1 MPHTLSSMLLK
12 TTTLFLLIFQFCV
25 GTFVAQTLKEEF
37 DKKNKEFF
45 QLVWNDTKQAKT
57 TLKWLEEFAKEK
69 NKPEFYSKYFN
80 AKATLFFANSNYT
93 DAVTNYLKAY
103 DYAKKSKDKWQQG
116 IVLNNLGGCLYQSQ
130 EYKKA
135 KEYFYIAYQL
145 FVEID
150 DKDWQTNVL
159 YNLATIN
166 FDLENYTEAEKQFL
180 LLEKTYLQD
189 NNPSYAGYCNRVI
202 GTIYIYTN
210 RLDEAIKQLELSLK
224 RSIPEDDL
232 DSYSLSLQKM
242 GHALLETGKN
252 QEALSYLH
260 KSLVITKAN
269 QFNKWTLINY
279 ELMAQTFW
287 KSKIPDSAYF
297 YYEKSLAYKD
307 TVFNETKQAEF
318 ATLETQFKTKLKEE
332 KIIQQKTTIDHKNQ
346 IIYGLVFFIIIIIV
360 LLLLFIITRL
370 KLLKSRRKLQ
380 KSLDE
385 KESLL
390 REIHHRVKNNLQVV
404 SSLLNMHVRKVTD
417 PDSKKILEE
426 GSDRLIAMSLIHNN
440 LYPHANLKNI
450 SLDEYLFKLSHQLFD
465 NYKLNYAT
473 VKLNTELEKIEVDID
488 KLIPIGLIVNELI
501 SNAMKHAFHEASEAE
516 ISITLKY
523 ANTNE
528 IELEV
533 ADNGQ
538 GIASNWHEKETDSI
552 GMKLIT
558 IFSEKLKSKL
568 SIENTNGTKIKLI
581 IPTL

>member
-25 GTFVAQTLKEEF
+25 GTFVAQTPKEEF

-69 NKPEFYSKYFN
+69 NKPKFYSKYFN

-135 KEYFYIAYQL
+135 KEYFDIAYQL

-159 YNLATIN
+159 YNLAIIN